1 MGAFWVFWGGLF
13 LAASWPAAGLFPRAW
28 GITPAHTALAGTV
41 CYYVAI
47 VKAGARERRSRP
59 GARFPIRGT
68 LRLWR
73 RALLRGL
80 VFLIAL
86 GLIVLTVYAWLPEV
100 DMRWQ
105 LIVLVA
111 MIATEDLL
119 DRKGAPARAG

>member
-1 MGAFWVFWGGLF
+1 MGAFWAVWGALF
-13 LAASWPAAGLFPRAW
+13 LAMSWPAAGLLPRAW

-41 CYYVAI
+41 FYYVAI
-47 VKAGARERRSRP
+47 VKAGARERRERQD
-59 GARFPIRGT
+59 ARIPILGT

-86 GLIVLTVYAWLPEV
+86 GLIVLTVYAWLPQV

-119 DRKGAPARAG
+119 DRKGTPSRAV